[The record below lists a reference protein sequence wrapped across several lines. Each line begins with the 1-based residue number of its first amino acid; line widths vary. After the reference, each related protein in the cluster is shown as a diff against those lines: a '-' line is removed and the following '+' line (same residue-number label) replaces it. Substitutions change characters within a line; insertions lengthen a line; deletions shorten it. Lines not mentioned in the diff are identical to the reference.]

1 MPDACGTKPD
11 APRQLVRSSGFWVAL
26 LLGTVIVWASFY
38 NLANYPDLWWDEAI
52 FSETA
57 ANVVQHGRYAFTVQS
72 PNQLSDFDFRISA
85 GPSIILPVALS
96 YRLLGVGLVQG
107 RLVAG
112 LYLVFAFL
120 ALFLV
125 SRRLFGPAAAFL
137 ALFLALLGTDVVHWG
152 RSVLGDV
159 PALGLFLFGV
169 WLIIR
174 SLEED
179 SPASLFLGG
188 LFLGLAFDAKEF
200 YGMTFLPPLAALAWQ
215 NWRSWRPLIRKVLLY
230 VLGVSIPLL
239 SYLAFKAVILG
250 GLMPAVLHF
259 LRQKALLCHE
269 FFTPLTV
276 GKFYTESFRYLLT
289 NPLYLAGLLGFFWL
303 WRKDRL
309 TLSRVLWLAYFFL
322 WSLVYLTAIFWPRF
336 ALPALFLASP
346 LAAYL
351 LYRVWAHLTNGL
363 APRPLKWV
371 TAGLLAAA
379 FFWFLPVTGL
389 NYINGVALYQ
399 KNTPNRLVAYL
410 QKHVPRRALI
420 ETPEY
425 ELVFLDDD
433 HRIHTMPAYFIIQ
446 SGEKGVELLN
456 PRHDPYNFNKTKAD
470 VLVLGYFGK
479 SIFAQ
484 IYPPALIHKY
494 WQKVAQLDYYDIYVR
509 RSSALLK
516 SDFLLKSSSSP
527 SLPILKARGNEV
539 NDPKTLRRS
548 VSH

>member
-11 APRQLVRSSGFWVAL
+11 TPRQLFCSPGLWVAL
-26 LLGTVIVWASFY
+26 LLGTVITWASFY

-72 PNQLSDFDFRISA
+72 PNQLSDFDFRISV
-85 GPSIILPVALS
+85 GPAVILPVALS

-112 LYLVFAFL
+112 FYLVFVFL

-137 ALFLALLGTDVVHWG
+137 AVFLALMGTDVVHWG

-159 PALGLFLFGV
+159 PALGLFLFAT

-179 SPASLFLGG
+179 SPACLFLGG

-200 YGMTFLPPLAALAWQ
+200 YGMTFIPPLAALAWQ
-215 NWRSWRPLIRKVLLY
+215 SWRDWRTLARKVLLY
-230 VLGVSIPLL
+230 ILGVSVPLL

-259 LRQKALLCHE
+259 LRQKALLRHE
-269 FFTPLTV
+269 FFTPFTV
-276 GKFYTESFRYLLT
+276 GRVYIESFRYLLT
-289 NPLYLAGLLGFFWL
+289 NPLYLAGTLGSVWL
-303 WRKDRL
+303 WRTGRL
-309 TLSRVLWLAYFFL
+309 TLSRVLWLAYFLL

-336 ALPALFLASP
+336 ALPALVLATP

-351 LYRVWAHLTNGL
+351 LCRVWARLTAGL
-363 APRPLKWV
+363 TPNPLKLA
-371 TAGLLAAA
+371 TAGLLVAS
-379 FFWFLPVTGL
+379 FFWFLPITGL
-389 NYINGVALYQ
+389 DYMKSVAQYQ
-399 KNTPNRLVAYL
+399 KNSPNRLVAYL
-410 QKHVPRRALI
+410 HRYVPPRALI

-425 ELVFLDDD
+425 ELVFLDDE
-433 HRIHTMPAYFIIQ
+433 HHIHTMPSYFIIQ

-456 PRHDPYNFNKTKAD
+456 PRHNPYNFNQTKAD

-484 IYPPALIHKY
+484 IYPPALVAKY

-516 SDFLLKSSSSP
+516 ADFPLRSSSSP
-527 SLPILKARGNEV
+527 SLPILTTGGNAAHG
-539 NDPKTLRRS
+539 PKTRHRS
-548 VSH
+548 LSH